1 MTEIT
6 ASAVVIVGAAAVAV
20 AVLRA
25 RAARFARDNALTFL
39 PPPDPTLLQR
49 RLASIAAA
57 AGDSATPTATDV
69 DGAARR
75 YLVVGAGGNLGREV
89 VHELRRRWPA
99 ATVVAFDIRLPQD
112 DLLFDGSDPRV
123 RPVVG
128 DIRDPIAVADAVAG
142 CTHVVNVA
150 GLLPIDLFVHKLMR
164 EVNIVGGK
172 NVLEAAIAC
181 PTVKAFVYTTSL
193 SADLGWNRHSTLDP
207 PVPLERIDHYFPYSR
222 SKAIVQKLVIESN
235 SPTFPTAAISP
246 AGVMTESNIDL
257 LMSAPIWMMGKK
269 LDWIGVKDLARAH
282 VLLVDALS
290 DPTCR
295 PRCAGKVF
303 RCSKVKGPSDDQD
316 AWRVFSKHLAGK
328 PIPPIPWLVTLLLPP
343 FVDLAHAWILGPVTS
358 FVLAFT
364 SAYVNWRKSTVMV
377 GELDEGWEE
386 FGFRPEMSLEDIA
399 LEYRDKKAAAAV
411 ARKE

>member
-1 MTEIT
+1 MAGIT
-6 ASAVVIVGAAAVAV
+6 AAIVVIVGVAAIAV

-25 RAARFARDNALTFL
+25 RAARFARDHALVFL

-57 AGDSATPTATDV
+57 AAAGDSATPTAADL

-89 VHELRRRWPA
+89 VLELRRRWPA
-99 ATVVAFDIRLPQD
+99 ATVVAFDIRLSQD
-112 DLLFDGSDPRV
+112 DLLFDGTDPRV

-128 DIRDPIAVADAVAG
+128 DIRDPAAVADAVAG

-150 GLLPIDLFVHKLMR
+150 GLLQIDPFVHKLMR
-164 EVNIVGGK
+164 EVNVAGGK
-172 NVLEAAIAC
+172 NVLEAAMVVGVWRSRAVRPAFVVCDMFELQC
-181 PTVKAFVYTTSL
+181 PTVKAFVYTSSL
-193 SADLGWNRHSTLDP
+193 LADLGWNRHSTLDP
-207 PVPLERIDHYFPYSR
+207 PMPLDQIDHYFPYSR

-246 AGVMTESNIDL
+246 AAVLTESNIDL
-257 LMSAPIWMMGKK
+257 VMSAPIWMTGKK

-290 DPTCR
+290 DPACR

-303 RCSKVKGPSDDQD
+303 R
-316 AWRVFSKHLAGK
+316 
-328 PIPPIPWLVTLLLPP
+328 
-343 FVDLAHAWILGPVTS
+343 
-358 FVLAFT
+358 
-364 SAYVNWRKSTVMV
+364 
-377 GELDEGWEE
+377 
-386 FGFRPEMSLEDIA
+386 
-399 LEYRDKKAAAAV
+399 
-411 ARKE
+411 